1 MKNLYC
7 RLRKSTEHRSDSN
20 IKHMSMLLAGKDS
33 SDSVTKDDNFINVK
47 NRGGLWKVSPGV
59 FEIFLIVEK
68 YFRCNISNQ
77 KRKIDVQQIVSSL
90 VMDFSIR

>member
-20 IKHMSMLLAGKDS
+20 TKHMSILLAGKDS
-33 SDSVTKDDNFINVK
+33 PDLVAKDDNFISFK
-47 NRGGLWKVSPGV
+47 NRGHLWKVSAGV

-68 YFRCNISNQ
+68 YFSVIFQ
-77 KRKIDVQQIVSSL
+77 TRKEKL
-90 VMDFSIR
+90 MFNK